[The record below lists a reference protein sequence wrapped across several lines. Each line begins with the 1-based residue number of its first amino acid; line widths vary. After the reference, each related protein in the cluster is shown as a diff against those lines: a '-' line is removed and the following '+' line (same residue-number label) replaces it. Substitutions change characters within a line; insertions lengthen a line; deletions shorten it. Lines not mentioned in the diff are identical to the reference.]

1 MTLFFQHPQFA
12 VPGAI
17 VLSILTATIIGLMV
31 NRDPKRLT
39 NRQRNAVRLTIPAL
53 AIGGAFMP
61 IFYFGMFTFI
71 IGTVVCTPGL
81 ITRTTRT
88 S

>member
-1 MTLFFQHPQFA
+1 MTLFFQHPLVA

-39 NRQRNAVRLTIPAL
+39 NRQRNALRLTIPAL
-53 AIGGAFMP
+53 AVGGSFMP
-61 IFYFGMFTFI
+61 IFYFGMFI
-71 IGTVVCTPGL
+71 LVIGTVLFSPGL
-81 ITRTTRT
+81 IMRTTRT